1 MSGSLRPMS
10 AEECGRLLGV
20 SRETL
25 ARLGQWVELLSLW
38 QQRINLVAASTLLD
52 PWRRHVLDGGQILRH
67 APGASVWADLGT
79 GPGVPGMILA
89 IMGVPEMHLVES
101 VQRKVAFLR
110 ESARVTGTQVTIH
123 ATRIEQARL
132 PRLDVV
138 TARALAPLG
147 KLLDLAA
154 PHMAEA
160 TVALFAKGEALP
172 TELTDASRH
181 WHMKQDVLPS
191 LSDSRGNILRV
202 CEVVRVDGRRVQ
214 ERA

>member
-1 MSGSLRPMS
+1 MTPLRPMS
-10 AEECGRLLGV
+10 PNECGALLGV

-25 ARLGQWVELLSLW
+25 DRLRQWVDLLELW

-67 APGASVWADLGT
+67 AHGAEVWADLGT

-89 IMGVPEMHLVES
+89 IMGVRQMHLVES
-101 VQRKVAFLR
+101 DQRKVAFLR
-110 ESARVTGTQVTIH
+110 EAARITGTEVEIH
-123 ATRIEQARL
+123 AVRIEQARL
-132 PRLDVV
+132 PKLDVV

-154 PHMAEA
+154 PHMNGD
-160 TVALFAKGEALP
+160 TIALFAKGQALP
-172 TELTDASRH
+172 TELTDAARH
-181 WHMKQDVLPS
+181 WHMRQDVLPS
-191 LSDSRGNILRV
+191 LSDPRGNILRV